1 MATFMAMLLLG
12 EDVKLNNLIMNNV
25 MFSSSPYEGDKI
37 FSYAEVCHRAAGL
50 KV

>member
-1 MATFMAMLLLG
+1 MAMLLLG

-25 MFSSSPYEGDKI
+25 MFFSSPYDEGDKI
-37 FSYAEVCHRAAGL
+37 FSYAEVGRRRAAGL